1 MSKSIFV
8 LLFSALTIWITGGNE
23 GDFIEDTYV
32 DQPWEEARQTWGH
45 PQIVEADTPVAGNPN
60 NRVGDVTRQRYRSPL
75 QLGMPRNY
83 AEIITLDT
91 AEFGYSIFERIG
103 KVDIRRPSHISF
115 EDYLRFRRESQ
126 VEDYFRQKALNANRP
141 DQRGL
146 EFNIDA
152 GELTDVFGGGP
163 ISVRPTGL
171 ATLNFSIDNNKTNNP
186 NLPIRQQSTTIFNF
200 DQQIQ
205 LGVIGQIGKKLK
217 LNANFDTQAT
227 FDFENEL
234 KLEHTGTEDQIL
246 QKIEAGNV
254 SMRLGNSLIQGR
266 QNLFGVKTRLRF
278 GPVYLTA
285 IASTE
290 RGQVQSVNVSGGGA
304 IETPFEKDAS
314 DYDMNR
320 HFFLSQY
327 FRSRYEDALKDLPI
341 IRSQARINRVEI
353 WVEQQG
359 ATSNTRNAV
368 GFVDLGENNIPA
380 ADGGQGVIY
389 NPSINGNPSIAF
401 SDNEA
406 NDLYSQLQN
415 ASNAREQAT
424 AKGAVES
431 LGLGMVNTEDFQVLG
446 NMRRL
451 NPNEYTI
458 NTQLGYVSLNS
469 PIPTDQVLFVA
480 FDYTANGQTFQVGE
494 FSDDVPANGLNSNVL
509 FLKMLKSSVLRVNTG
524 NRPYPAWDLMMKNI
538 YSIGYGLSQ
547 DGFFLDVK
555 YESGTSAGK
564 INYLPTGAVANRPLL
579 QVVGLDR
586 LTNHTAPGADNYFD
600 FIEGIT
606 VRSDRGLIIFPV
618 LEPFGENLTRRLQ
631 NDLNETSKYVFQ
643 PLYDDTKAAAEQD
656 YPQLDRYSLEG
667 FYRSSSSSEIPLNT
681 FNLAEGSV
689 TVTAGGRQ
697 LTEGSDF
704 QVDYFGGKVTIINPA
719 ILSSGQDIQ
728 VSYESSS
735 LYQVQTK
742 TLLGARAEYA
752 PNDKIQ
758 LGLTAL
764 NLREQPF
771 NQKLTLGDEP
781 VNNTLWGVDASYQ
794 DQSPLLTKLIDRV
807 PLISTKAQ
815 SNIQAALEFAQFVPG
830 VPGVIKNDRD
840 RGIVYLDDFEA
851 AATPYTL
858 QGVQHWQ
865 LASYPDY
872 NPALYDPRTP
882 ADSLSGNYTRAKLA
896 WYRIDQTFYQRG
908 NINIPQSDLSSNYT
922 RQVQPWELFPTA
934 SRAFGNNI
942 QFTFDLHYLPTK
954 RGPYNFVTAQN
965 RIDPST
971 GNLLFPDQNWAGIMR
986 EIDINNDFEATNVEF
1001 VEFWMMDPFMDNPAH
1016 QGGEFYINLG
1026 LISEDVLPD
1035 EALSRENGLPGA
1047 GDPGN
1052 LRPTAYGQIP
1062 IGNPPVNAFS
1072 NDPDDRAAQ
1081 DIGLDGL
1088 SSDDESTFFQAN
1100 FLGALQGFLSPQAF
1114 QELADDPSSDDF
1126 VHFRGDE
1133 YEDAG
1138 TDVSILD
1145 RYLQF
1150 NGLEGNSPVN
1160 QSQDQNQNFTT
1171 QATQQPNTEDLN
1183 GNGSVNFAEQY
1194 WEYRINLRP
1203 GDMVP
1208 GQNYIVD
1215 RVDTLVTANNQQIP
1229 VTWYQFRIPL
1239 NTGRAVNNIPNFKSI
1254 NFMRMYMTGFSEEVI
1269 MRMTEFQFLSTQ
1281 WRRYS
1286 GDLSSPDVIVSPPQ
1300 PPFASFELGSLTIE
1314 QNSTKLPFNYV
1325 LPPGIERQALNGNT
1339 AVGFLQ
1345 DERSLTMKVC
1355 GLEDGDARAMFRNV
1369 KHDLR
1374 QYDRLRLFVHAEP
1387 IDDGVSP
1394 SNFEETGDATVFMR
1408 LGLDN
1413 DFNYYEY
1420 EIPLTP
1426 STPGRVAD
1434 PFNVWLDSNEFDF
1447 ELLLLA
1453 LAKEDRNSAG
1463 TGLIYRHAY
1472 QDSTMPVGHTIYVKG
1487 TPKLSDIRNIM
1498 IGVRNPVDGNEEKI
1512 CLEVWVNE
1520 LRLTNF
1526 DRKNGYAANFNTS
1539 MTLADLGTL
1548 NASGAFKT
1556 AGFGPLDQ
1564 KLSDRPQE
1572 DSYRY
1577 DVSTNLNL
1585 DKFFPKDWGLSLP
1598 VYATYGEQLVNPKF
1612 DPQEADV
1619 STERLLENLDPEDAK
1634 TQRQEIQDYRRS
1646 RSISFNNWRINPGGG
1661 TGSGPGGGRAAG
1673 GRAPGRQSGRGR
1685 SGGKAGSDGTGG
1697 GGKLPMPWN
1706 PSNFDFTYAYNEQF
1720 SRNAITARR
1729 FNTTHRGGINYRYNL
1744 PQIQLQPFKGLDK
1757 VPMLQQISFS
1767 PLPQSFTASIT
1778 GNRQFEERALRPTN
1792 EFGGAV
1798 DPLFTKNFMINR
1810 SYNLSWNVMRSLQ
1823 ITFNANNVSRVDEVK
1838 GYWED
1843 ATEFERDSVGRLID
1857 NLIYFGR
1864 NEVLGKENLLNIG
1877 RTTNYQHNFNVVY
1890 QLPFS
1895 QIKPLNWISGNVNY
1909 SGGYQWAQA
1918 PEVSP
1923 GFGGTAS
1930 NNQSIQASGRLDL
1943 NSLYRKVKFF
1953 REVLDGQNKAQQ
1965 RRPTGRPVPR
1975 PGEELSRPPEE
1986 PTAQDSAK
1994 GPDPFKFL
2002 KIVGKELVRIGLS
2015 VRSVDVNYNSTNSM
2029 ILPGYL
2035 PKTDNFGIDW
2045 NYVDT
2050 MRFQRSAVFAPT
2062 AGFVFGSQQDI
2073 RQLAAENRWITQDPT
2088 LASAFSQMSN
2098 EQLTARTSVEIFKGF
2113 RIDLNATRSLNQ
2125 NNSEFFRW
2133 DPIEEEYGSFDR
2145 LLSGSFTMSY
2155 IFINTAFEPNE
2166 ENSEVFN
2173 TFSANRIEIS
2183 RRLSQSQAFTDSLS
2197 YVGIVEGGFQ
2207 NGYVGTTPQV
2217 LVPSLLSAYGVIGS
2231 DQVSLSPFPKIPL
2244 PNWSVN
2250 YNLVNGLPF
2259 LKGKFTAL
2267 TLKHTYRGTYS
2278 VGNFTNN
2285 LLFDDINGDGV
2296 ADIPKYI
2303 GEDIAGNSVESY
2315 IPLENIQAVQISEQ
2329 FAPLIGV
2336 NATLKNGATAQIDY
2350 KRGRQL
2356 TFNLGNL
2363 QMTEMRS
2370 QDLAIMM
2377 GYRKDKVNITFDF
2390 GGRTISLQNSMNF
2403 NLRVTLRDTR
2413 ERLRTLGPTGTPN
2426 DPVLSAD
2433 YTRGTLNFIL
2443 SPSIDYTV
2451 NRRLNVTV
2459 FFERNVNSP
2468 YVSNA
2473 YRTSFTSGGV
2483 KLRFTLSG

>member
-1 MSKSIFV
+1 MW
-8 LLFSALTIWITGGNE
+8 FSAFTLWVTGGDE
-23 GDFIEDTYV
+23 QKKTPVESSTETS
-32 DQPWEEARQTWGH
+32 WEEIAEDWGH
-45 PQIVEADTPVAGNPN
+45 QMYVESDTPVTNNPN
-60 NRVGDVTRQRYRSPL
+60 NRVGDITRQRYRSPL

-83 AEIITLDT
+83 SETVQLDSSD
-91 AEFGYSIFERIG
+91 FGYNIFERMG
-103 KVDIRRPSHISF
+103 KVDVRRPSYISF
-115 EDYLRFRRESQ
+115 EDYLRYRRES
-126 VEDYFRQKALNANRP
+126 EAEAYFRKKALAANRP
-141 DQRGL
+141 DENGL

-171 ATLNFSIDNNKTNNP
+171 ATLNFSIDNNKTDNP

-234 KLEHTGTEDQIL
+234 KLEHSGTEDQIL

-266 QNLFGVKTRLRF
+266 QNLFGLKTRLRF

-290 RGQVQSVNVSGGGA
+290 RGQVNTVNVSGGGA

-327 FRSRYEDALKDLPI
+327 FRSRYEDALKELPI
-341 IRSQARINRVEI
+341 IRSTARVNRVEI

-368 GFVDLGENNIPA
+368 GFVDLGENENA
-380 ADGGQGVIY
+380 ASDGGRGVVY
-389 NPSINGNPSIAF
+389 NPNLESSTSVLFADNDGNNLF
-401 SDNEA
+401 S
-406 NDLYSQLQN
+406 LLQN
-415 ASNAREQAT
+415 TANAREQAT
-424 AKGAVES
+424 AKGAIEG
-431 LGLGMVNTEDFQVLG
+431 LGLNMVNTEDFQVLG

-469 PIPTDQVLFVA
+469 PIPTDQVLFIA
-480 FDYTANGQTFQVGE
+480 FDYTVNGQTFQVGE

-524 NRPYPAWDLMMKNI
+524 TRPYPAWDLMMKNI
-538 YSIGYGLSQ
+538 YSIGYGLSRE
-547 DGFFLDVK
+547 GFFLDVK

-564 INYLPTGAVANRPLL
+564 INYLPTGAVANRPLI

-586 LTNHTAPGADNYFD
+586 LQNHTAPGADNYFD

-606 VRSDRGLIIFPV
+606 VRSDRGLVIFPV
-618 LEPFGENLTRRLQ
+618 LEPFGENLTDKLQ

-656 YPQLDRYSLEG
+656 FPQLDRYTLEG
-667 FYRSSSSSEIPLNT
+667 SYSSSSSSEIPLNT

-742 TLLGARAEYA
+742 TLLGGRAEYA
-752 PNDKIQ
+752 PSDNIQ

-764 NLREQPF
+764 NIREQPF

-781 VNNTLWGVDASYQ
+781 VNNTLWGLDASYQ
-794 DQSPLLTKLIDRV
+794 DESPLLTKMIDKL

-815 SNIQAALEFAQFVPG
+815 SNVQAAVEFAQFIPG
-830 VPGVIKNDRD
+830 VPGVIKNEQDN
-840 RGIVYLDDFEA
+840 GIVYLDDFEA

-858 QGVQHWQ
+858 QGSQHWQ

-872 NPALYDPRTP
+872 NPALYDPRNAT
-882 ADSLSGNYTRAKLA
+882 DSLSGNYTRAKLA
-896 WYRIDQTFYQRG
+896 WYRIDQTFYQRN
-908 NINIPQSDLSSNYT
+908 NINIPQSDLSNNYT

-942 QFTFDLHYLPTK
+942 QFTFDLHYVPQK

-965 RIDPST
+965 RIDPTT
-971 GNLLFPDQNWAGIMR
+971 GDLLFPDQNWAGIMR

-1001 VEFWMMDPFMDNPAH
+1001 VEFWIMDPFMDNPNH

-1026 LISEDVLPD
+1026 LISEDILPD
-1035 EALSRENGLPGA
+1035 ESLSRENGLPKA
-1047 GDPGN
+1047 GEMGN

-1088 SSDDESTFFQAN
+1088 SSEDERAFFQAN
-1100 FLGALQGFLSPQAF
+1100 FLGQLQGFLSPAAF
-1114 QELADDPSSDDF
+1114 AELSEDPSSDDF
-1126 VHFRGDE
+1126 IHFRSDE
-1133 YEDAG
+1133 FENS
-1138 TDVSILD
+1138 TDDISILD
-1145 RYLQF
+1145 RYLKF

-1171 QATQQPNTEDLN
+1171 QATQQPDTEDLN

-1194 WEYRINLRP
+1194 WEYAIQLKP
-1203 GDMVP
+1203 GEMIP
-1208 GQNYIVD
+1208 GRNYIVD
-1215 RVDTLVTANNQQIP
+1215 RIDTVVTADNQPIP
-1229 VTWYQFRIPL
+1229 VTWYQFRVPL
-1239 NTGRAVNNIPNFKSI
+1239 NTGRAVNNISNFKSI
-1254 NFMRMYMTGFSEEVI
+1254 NFMRMYLTGFSEEVI

-1281 WRRYS
+1281 WRRYT
-1286 GDLSSPDVIVSPPQ
+1286 GDLSDDGVVVAPPE
-1300 PPFASFELGSLTIE
+1300 PPYASFELGSLTIE

-1434 PFNVWLDSNEFDF
+1434 PFNIWLDSNEFDF

-1453 LAKEDRNSAG
+1453 LAKEDRNTAG

-1472 QDSTMPVGHTIYVKG
+1472 RDSTMPAGHKIYVKG
-1487 TPKLSDIRNIM
+1487 TPKLSDIRNIV
-1498 IGVRNPVDGNEEKI
+1498 IGVRNPVDGNEEEI

-1526 DRKNGYAANFNTS
+1526 DKKKGYAANFNTS

-1572 DSYRY
+1572 DMYRY

-1598 VYATYGEQLVNPKF
+1598 VYATYGEQTINPKF

-1619 STERLLENLDPEDAK
+1619 STERLLESLDPDEAK
-1634 TQRQEIQDYRRS
+1634 LQREEIQDYRRT
-1646 RSISFNNWRINPGGG
+1646 RSISFNNWRIQPGGGGGGG
-1661 TGSGPGGGRAAG
+1661 TGAGGRAGGRSGGRAGGGRPGGGREG
-1673 GRAPGRQSGRGR
+1673 
-1685 SGGKAGSDGTGG
+1685 SGGGG
-1697 GGKLPMPWN
+1697 GGKAPMPWD
-1706 PSNFDFTYAYNEQF
+1706 PGNFDFTYAYNETMA
-1720 SRNAITARR
+1720 RNAITSRR

-1744 PQIQLQPFKGLDK
+1744 PQVQVQPFKNLK
-1757 VPMLQQISFS
+1757 KIPVLQQIAFS
-1767 PLPQSFTASIT
+1767 PLPQSFTATMT
-1778 GNRQFEERALRPTN
+1778 GNRQFEERALRPTS
-1792 EFGGAV
+1792 EFGGSV

-1810 SYNLSWNVMRSLQ
+1810 SYNLSWNLMRSLQ
-1823 ITFNANNVSRVDEVK
+1823 ITFNANNVGRVDEVL
-1838 GYWED
+1838 GYWDD
-1843 ATEFERDSVGRLID
+1843 ATEFEQDSVGRLID
-1857 NLIYFGR
+1857 NLFYIGK
-1864 NEVLGKENLLNIG
+1864 NPELGKENLVNIG
-1877 RTTNYQHNFNVVY
+1877 RTTNYSHTFNVVY

-1909 SGGYQWAQA
+1909 SGGYQWLQA
-1918 PEVSP
+1918 PEVSK

-1930 NNQSIQASGRLDL
+1930 NNQNIQASGRLDL

-1953 REVLDGQNKAQQ
+1953 REVLDGQNKNQPQ
-1965 RRPTGRPVPR
+1965 RPTGRPVPR
-1975 PGEELSRPPEE
+1975 PGEELTRPNPEA
-1986 PTAQDSAK
+1986 AQDSVEA
-1994 GPDPFKFL
+1994 PDPFKFL
-2002 KIVGKELVRIGLS
+2002 KIAGKELLKIGLS
-2015 VRSVDVNYNSTNSM
+2015 VRSIDVNYNATNSM
-2029 ILPGYL
+2029 VLPGYL
-2035 PKTDNFGIDW
+2035 PRTDNFGLDW
-2045 NYVDT
+2045 NYIDT
-2050 MRFQRSAVFAPT
+2050 MQSQRSSVFAPT
-2062 AGFVFGSQQDI
+2062 PGFVFGSQQDI

-2088 LASAFSQMSN
+2088 LSNAFQQTSN

-2113 RIDLNATRSLNQ
+2113 RIDLNATRSMNQ
-2125 NNSEFFRW
+2125 NSSEFFRW
-2133 DPIEEEYGSFDR
+2133 DPDNEEYANFDQI
-2145 LLSGSFTMSY
+2145 LTGSFTMSY
-2155 IFINTAFEPNE
+2155 MFIGTAFEPNLDD
-2166 ENSEVFN
+2166 NSSAAFDA
-2173 TFSANRIEIS
+2173 FSANRIIIS
-2183 RRLSQSQAFTDSLS
+2183 DRLADQQTFTDSLS
-2197 YVGIVEGGFQ
+2197 YVGIVEGGFK
-2207 NGYVGTTPQV
+2207 NGYVGTSPEV
-2217 LVPSLLSAYGVIGS
+2217 LIPSLLSAYGVIGPETS
-2231 DQVSLSPFPKIPL
+2231 SLSPFPRIPL

-2259 LKGKFTAL
+2259 LKGTFTAL

-2285 LLFDDINGDGV
+2285 LRYGDINGDGI

-2315 IPLENIQAVQISEQ
+2315 VSRENIQAVQISEQ

-2350 KRGRQL
+2350 KRGRQI

-2363 QMTEMRS
+2363 QMTEMRN
-2370 QDLAIMM
+2370 QDVAVMF
-2377 GYRKDKVNITFDF
+2377 GYRKDKVNINFDF
-2390 GGRTISLQNSMNF
+2390 AGRTINMQNSMNF
-2403 NLRVTLRDTR
+2403 NLRMTLRDTR
-2413 ERLRTLGPTGTPN
+2413 EVLRNLGPTGTST
-2426 DPVLSAD
+2426 DPLLTPEI
-2433 YTRGTLNFIL
+2433 TRGTMNFIL

-2473 YRTSFTSGGV
+2473 YATSFTSGGV
-2483 KLRFTLSG
+2483 KLRFTLSN